1 MKKMKSP
8 ETAPSLTLAG
18 SIKKPHILFL
28 FSDTG
33 GGHRAATESIIE
45 ALQLEFGDA
54 LTTEMVDFLKDY
66 APTPYNRLP
75 EFYPDLVRVPELWGV
90 GFHIS
95 DGRSQARIMTSTMYP
110 IVRQAARRLVREHPN
125 DLLVSVHALGT
136 SFFLRAL
143 GSKRPP
149 FITVVTDMVSTHA
162 LWYDQRADLTLVP
175 TEMARRRALEFNMAP
190 DKVVVVG
197 QPVSER
203 CSQPGGDKQTL
214 RKKFGWDLDKITI
227 LLVGGGEGMGPLT
240 ETAIAID
247 ESGLDVSLVIIT
259 GRNTRLKAG
268 LEARTWDNPV
278 HIHGFTRDM
287 PDLMTASDVLVSKA
301 GPGTIAEALIASL
314 PIILYSKLP
323 GQEDGNVRFVE
334 TVGAGVWAPD
344 PLQVVRTLTR
354 WICRPHERLKVVE
367 NCRQAARPDASRRI
381 ARILG
386 EQIGLG
392 QAARGSMPPSP
403 PDV

>member
-1 MKKMKSP
+1 MNIKNNP
-8 ETAPSLTLAG
+8 EWITASTQEPESTR
-18 SIKKPHILFL
+18 KPHILFL

-33 GGHRAATESIIE
+33 GGHRAAAESIIE

-54 LTTEMVDFLKDY
+54 LTTEMVDFLLDY
-66 APTPYNRLP
+66 APPPYNRLP
-75 EFYPDLVRVPELWGV
+75 EFYPDFVRIPELWGV
-90 GFHIS
+90 GFLIS
-95 DGRSQARIMTSTMYP
+95 DGRRQARIMTSTMWP
-110 IVRQAARRLVREHPN
+110 IVRRAARRLVREHPN
-125 DLLVSVHALGT
+125 DLLVCVHALGT
-136 SFFLRAL
+136 SFLLRAL

-162 LWYDQRADLTLVP
+162 LWFDQRADLTLVP
-175 TEMARRRALEFNMAP
+175 TEMARQRALEFNMSP
-190 DKVVVVG
+190 DKVIVVG

-203 CSQPGGDKQTL
+203 CSTPAGDRQTL
-214 RKKFGWDLDKITI
+214 RQKFGWTLDKATI
-227 LLVGGGEGMGPLT
+227 LLVGGGEGMGPLE

-247 ESGLDVSLVIIT
+247 ESGLDVNLVIVA
-259 GRNTRLKAG
+259 GRNIKLKAD
-268 LEARTWDNPV
+268 LEVRTWDNPTY
-278 HIHGFTRDM
+278 IYGFTKDM
-287 PDLMTASDVLVSKA
+287 PDFMRASDVLVTKA

-334 TVGAGVWAPD
+334 SVGAGVWAPE

-354 WICRPHERLKVVE
+354 WICRPNERLNVVE

-386 EQIGLG
+386 EQLGLPTKG
-392 QAARGSMPPSP
+392 
-403 PDV
+403 

>member
-1 MKKMKSP
+1 MKNNSYVNNSSIQ
-8 ETAPSLTLAG
+8 APVADH
-18 SIKKPHILFL
+18 KPHILFL

-33 GGHRAATESIIE
+33 GGHRAAAESIIE

-54 LTTEMVDFLKDY
+54 LSTEMVDFLTDY
-66 APTPYNRLP
+66 APPPSNRLP
-75 EFYPDLVRVPELWGV
+75 EFYPDLVRIPELWGV
-90 GFHIS
+90 GFLIS
-95 DGRSQARIMTSTMYP
+95 DGRRQARIMTSTMYP
-110 IVRQAARRLVREHPN
+110 LVKRAARRLVREHPN

-162 LWYDQRADLTLVP
+162 LWYDKRADLTLVP
-175 TEMARRRALEFNMAP
+175 TEMARQRALEFNMAP

-203 CSQPGGDKQTL
+203 CSTPAGDPRSL
-214 RKKFGWDLDKITI
+214 RQKFGWPLDKATI
-227 LLVGGGEGMGPLT
+227 LLVGGGEGMGPLS

-247 ESGLDVSLVIIT
+247 ESGLDVNLVIIT
-259 GRNTRLKAG
+259 GRNVKLKAE
-268 LEARTWDNPV
+268 LEARNWDNPV
-278 HIHGFTRDM
+278 HIYGFTKDM
-287 PDLMTASDVLVSKA
+287 PDLMRASDVLVTKA
-301 GPGTIAEALIASL
+301 GPGTIAEALIAEL

-334 TVGAGVWAPD
+334 SVGAGVWASE

-354 WICRPHERLKVVE
+354 WICRPLERMKVVE

-386 EQIGLG
+386 AQLGLG
-392 QAARGSMPPSP
+392 ETTKGSMPSIS

>member
-1 MKKMKSP
+1 MKNNSEVNKPSIQ
-8 ETAPSLTLAG
+8 APVSNR
-18 SIKKPHILFL
+18 KPHILFL

-33 GGHRAATESIIE
+33 GGHRAATEAIIE

-54 LTTEMVDFLKDY
+54 LTTEMVDFLTDY
-66 APTPYNRLP
+66 APPPSNRLP
-75 EFYPDLVRVPELWGV
+75 EFYPDLVRIPELWGV

-95 DGRSQARIMTSTMYP
+95 DGRPQARLMTSTMYP
-110 IVRQAARRLVREHPN
+110 IVRRAARRLVREHPN

-175 TEMARRRALEFNMAP
+175 TEMARQRSLEFNMSP
-190 DKVVVVG
+190 EKVIVVG

-203 CSQPGGDKQTL
+203 CSTPAGDKETL
-214 RKKFGWDLDKITI
+214 RKKFGWTLDKATI

-247 ESGLDVSLVIIT
+247 ESGLDVNLVIIT
-259 GRNTRLKAG
+259 GRNTKLKAE
-268 LEARTWDNPV
+268 LEARSWDNPV
-278 HIHGFTRDM
+278 YIYGFTQDM
-287 PDLMTASDVLVSKA
+287 PDLMRASDVLVTKA

-334 TVGAGVWAPD
+334 AVGAGVWAPE
-344 PLQVVRTLTR
+344 PLHVVRTLTR

-386 EQIGLG
+386 AQLGLG
-392 QAARGSMPPSP
+392 KAENGTIPSTY